1 MLNLFYLSFMG
12 AAMLVSKKVLV
23 TSIIMSMFAMDSMAA
38 IEING
43 DLQYG
48 DVEYEPGVRNPTL
61 PSDLAENEVRI
72 KGGTVNIET
81 ANTNIKGNTTIGT
94 VTDNKTLEVNGES
107 KLKGNTTVT
116 GDTTLNGATKL
127 NGATSLNGTT
137 ALNGNTSITGE
148 TTITGETNIIGD
160 SSVSGT
166 LRSTN
171 AVVNGV
177 NVSNRFDEINTRL
190 DNAEAEIINTN
201 TRVTQLNSRVDDVE
215 KTSYRGIAIA
225 LAAQQQVPNIGAGQ
239 FAVFGG
245 VGHYE
250 GETAG
255 ALGVANVFAD
265 GRTALSAAVG
275 VAGGNAVGG
284 RIGVSYVFGGK

>member
-1 MLNLFYLSFMG
+1 
-12 AAMLVSKKVLV
+12 
-23 TSIIMSMFAMDSMAA
+23 MSMFAMDSMAA
-38 IEING
+38 IEINAN
-43 DLQYG
+43 LQHG
-48 DVEYEPGVRNPTL
+48 DVKYEPGVTPNPSQS
-61 PSDLAENEVRI
+61 SDLAEREIRI
-72 KGGTVNIET
+72 KGDTANIET

-94 VTDNKTLEVNGES
+94 VTDTKTLEVNGES

-166 LRSTN
+166 LTSTH